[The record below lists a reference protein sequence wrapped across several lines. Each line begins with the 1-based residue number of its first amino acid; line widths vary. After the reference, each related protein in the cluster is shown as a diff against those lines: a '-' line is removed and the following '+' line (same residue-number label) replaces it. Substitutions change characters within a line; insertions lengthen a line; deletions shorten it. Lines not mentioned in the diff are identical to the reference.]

1 MMTSEWYYL
10 DSGAQRPEYNMA
22 MDEKLMEWHRN
33 GEIPPVV
40 RFYEWAPASLSLGYF
55 QRIHRDIDLE
65 AVKRHQA
72 GLVRRPT
79 GGRAVLHED
88 ELTYS
93 VIVEESYPG
102 IPQGVTEAYRVL
114 SEGLLK
120 GFRSLGLDADFSIP
134 RTEEEKEALKNP
146 RSAVCF
152 DAPSW
157 YEMVVEGRKIA
168 GSAQTRQK
176 GVVLQHG
183 SLIRT
188 IDADKLFDMFQ
199 FPDQR
204 VRDRM
209 QQGFY
214 KKATPLGDLM
224 EELADMETMKAHFRR
239 GFEEALGVSLK
250 TWTPDKKQEEEVL
263 QLAEEKY
270 AAQAWTEKY

>member
-1 MMTSEWYYL
+1 MTSEWYYL